1 MMHCRSALSRNE
13 CAVVDVV
20 AATAKFAGAG
30 SIALTP
36 ERRSNA
42 PLSLFATSVGSGY
55 LTSLRLGGSF
65 LMRFH
70 RGILLSVL
78 STGIALGG
86 APLAPAQDAPSAN
99 LQEQSRP
106 VEATPT
112 PRPEK
117 ERSKPSL
124 EISAKTPT
132 QPPAPVAEE
141 TPAAEELATPAATPE
156 KKTHVKRRT
165 TSASQPKAAE
175 FRVASPMSVS
185 AARALAIS
193 APLPQYPYAAKHA
206 HITGSGLCV
215 MLVDTASGSVTN
227 AIMAQSTGN
236 AILDKITTDTFRTW
250 RFKPGTVSQVRVPI
264 TYE

>member
-1 MMHCRSALSRNE
+1 
-13 CAVVDVV
+13 
-20 AATAKFAGAG
+20 
-30 SIALTP
+30 
-36 ERRSNA
+36 
-42 PLSLFATSVGSGY
+42 
-55 LTSLRLGGSF
+55 
-65 LMRFH
+65 MRFH
-70 RGILLSVL
+70 RGTLLSVL

-141 TPAAEELATPAATPE
+141 TPAATAE
-156 KKTHVKRRT
+156 KKTRVRRRT
-165 TSASQPKAAE
+165 TSAVQPKAAG
-175 FRVASPMSVS
+175 FPVVSPMSMS

-193 APLPQYPYAAKHA
+193 APLPEYPYQARHA

-215 MLVDTASGSVTN
+215 MLVDAASGNVTN

-236 AILDKITTDTFRTW
+236 AILDKVTTDTFRTW